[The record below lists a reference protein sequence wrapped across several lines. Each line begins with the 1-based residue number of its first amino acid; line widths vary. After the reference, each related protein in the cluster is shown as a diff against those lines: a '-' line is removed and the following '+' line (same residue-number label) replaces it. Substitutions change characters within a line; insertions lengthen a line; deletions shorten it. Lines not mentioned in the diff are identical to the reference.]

1 MTSSPDGT
9 SVATAGGSPGST
21 PDGFATPVTRDGDTL
36 TGPWRAPRQMLAQQ
50 EYDGHTSVHDDA
62 TAAKL
67 GLAGAPIE
75 GPTHFS
81 QFDPLAVALWGQEW
95 FERGCISA
103 HFETMVVEGE
113 QVQAS
118 VTRSG
123 PAAARGTAVKATG
136 EPVLSASL
144 TLGDEQTELDD
155 RLARMKAKDVGDLF
169 IVDRLEVGWTSPPST
184 TSMGADDH
192 NGNLYPFSLRDK
204 VAAITEPSPWY
215 VPGQPSPWG
224 RAVVP
229 TEMLS
234 VLAHKGGVH
243 LPVRGPAVGLF
254 IDLEVKR
261 HAPVFVGE
269 AYTVTHEVVA
279 LGQSRRVESYWTRSR
294 LTDASGAPVATVLLH
309 QGVFKASYADYPA
322 DRL

>member
-1 MTSSPDGT
+1 MTD
-9 SVATAGGSPGST
+9 AFETAIS
-21 PDGFATPVTRDGDTL
+21 RENDTL
-36 TGPWRAPRQMLAQQ
+36 IGPWRAPRQMLAEQ

-81 QFDPLAVALWGQEW
+81 QFDPLAVALFGPAW
-95 FERGCISA
+95 FDQGCISA

-113 QVQAS
+113 EVQAS
-118 VTRSG
+118 ATLAGMAS
-123 PAAARGTAVKATG
+123 ARATAVKRTG
-136 EPVLSASL
+136 EPVLTATL
-144 TLGDEQTELDD
+144 TIGDEPTELDE
-155 RLARMKAKDVGDLF
+155 RLARMQAKDVGELF
-169 IVDRLEVGWTSPPST
+169 IVDRLQVGWSSQPSAAA
-184 TSMGADDH
+184 MGFDES

-204 VAAITEPSPWY
+204 LASITEPSPWY
-215 VPGQPSPWG
+215 VPGEPSPW
-224 RAVVP
+224 AHALVP

-269 AYTVTHEVVA
+269 PYTVTHEVVG

-294 LTDASGAPVATVLLH
+294 LTDEAGAPVATVLLH
-309 QGVFKASYADYPA
+309 QGVFKASFAEYPQE
-322 DRL
+322 RL

>member
-1 MTSSPDGT
+1 MADAFDTDI
-9 SVATAGGSPGST
+9 
-21 PDGFATPVTRDGDTL
+21 TRDGDVL
-36 TGPWRAPRQMLAQQ
+36 TGPWRSPRQMLAEQ
-50 EYDGHTSVHDDA
+50 EYDGHTSVHDDE

-81 QFDPLAVALWGQEW
+81 QFDPLAVALWGAAW
-95 FERGCISA
+95 FERGCLSA

-113 QVQAS
+113 QVSAS
-118 VTRSG
+118 VTSTG
-123 PAAARGTAVKATG
+123 PSTARGTAVKATG

-144 TLGDEQTELDD
+144 TLDDEPTELDD
-155 RLARMKAKDVGDLF
+155 RLARMLAKDAGELF
-169 IVDRLEVGWTSPPST
+169 VVDRLEIGWRSSSAATSLT
-184 TSMGADDH
+184 FDDR

-204 VAAITEPSPWY
+204 LATITEPSPWY
-215 VPGQPSPWG
+215 VPGAPSPWG
-224 RAVVP
+224 RAVAP

-234 VLAHKGGVH
+234 VLAHRQGVH

-261 HAPVFVGE
+261 HRPVFVGD
-269 AYTVTHEVVA
+269 TFDVVHEVVGV
-279 LGQSRRVESYWTRSR
+279 GQSRRVESYWTRSS
-294 LTDASGAPVATVLLH
+294 LTSADGAPVATVLLH

-322 DRL
+322 ERL

>member
-1 MTSSPDGT
+1 MTDAFDTPLSRD
-9 SVATAGGSPGST
+9 AGPE
-21 PDGFATPVTRDGDTL
+21 GDTL
-36 TGPWRAPRQMLAQQ
+36 TGPWRAPRQMLADQ

-62 TAAKL
+62 TADKL
-67 GLAGAPIE
+67 GLPGAPIE

-81 QFDPLAVALWGQEW
+81 QFDPLAVALFGQAW

-113 QVQAS
+113 QVQAT
-118 VTRSG
+118 VTCTGTRTG
-123 PAAARGTAVKATG
+123 PASARARATKSTG
-136 EPVLSASL
+136 EPVLSATL
-144 TLGDEQTELDD
+144 TLGDEPTELDE
-155 RLARMKAKDVGDLF
+155 RLARMQSNDPGELF
-169 IVDRLEVGWTSPPST
+169 IVDRVEVGHTSPSQP
-184 TSMGADDH
+184 TSMGFDEW
-192 NGNLYPFSLRDK
+192 NGNLYPFSLADK
-204 VAAITEPSPWY
+204 LRAITEPSQWY

-234 VLAHKGGVH
+234 VLAHKVGNH
-243 LPVRGPAVGLF
+243 LPVRGPSVGLF

-261 HAPVFVGE
+261 HAPVFVDE
-269 AYTVTHEVVA
+269 EYTLTHQVVA
-279 LGQSRRVESYWTRSR
+279 LGQSRRVESYWTR
-294 LTDASGAPVATVLLH
+294 TTIVDAIGATVCTVLLH

>member
-1 MTSSPDGT
+1 MTDGFDTIITREGT
-9 SVATAGGSPGST
+9 S
-21 PDGFATPVTRDGDTL
+21 L
-36 TGPWRAPRQMLAQQ
+36 IGPWRAPRQMLAEQ

-81 QFDPLAVALWGQEW
+81 QFDPLAVAMWGPAW
-95 FERGCISA
+95 FERGCLSA
-103 HFETMVVEGE
+103 HFETMVIEGE
-113 QVQAS
+113 QVQAT
-118 VTRSG
+118 VVPAG
-123 PAAARGTAVKATG
+123 PGAARGTAIKATG

-144 TLGDEQTELDD
+144 TLGDGPTELDE
-155 RLARMKAKDVGDLF
+155 RLARMRAKDVGELF
-169 IVDRLEVGWTSPPST
+169 VIDRLEVGWTSSPEA
-184 TSMGADDH
+184 TSMGFDDG
-192 NGNLYPFSLRDK
+192 NGSLYPFSLREK
-204 VAAITEPSPWY
+204 LAAITEASPWY
-215 VPGQPSPWG
+215 VPGEPSPWG
-224 RAVVP
+224 RPVVP

-261 HAPVFVGE
+261 HAPVFVDE
-269 AYTVTHEVVA
+269 QYTVTHEVVGV
-279 LGQSRRVESYWTRSR
+279 GQSRRVESYWTRSR
-294 LTDASGAPVATVLLH
+294 IAAQDGSAVATVLLH
-309 QGVFKASYADYPA
+309 QGVFKASYAGYPE